1 MTREE
6 EIIKASREYAMNKSN
21 DNNTWFVDYKDI
33 EEAFLEGAKFA
44 YNSAE
49 TRFYVGVDLAC
60 NNEDTFVTNK
70 FKVKHSKK
78 RNKVK
83 FYVAMDRYCSLWL
96 YIGKP
101 TKIKDDFMAGY
112 QCRAIAGED
121 CFSEFGLNEND
132 YKDLKWEDEPV
143 EVFINMED

>member
-6 EIIKASREYAMNKSN
+6 EIRKAARAYAMTKSN
-21 DNNTWFVDYKDI
+21 ENNTWFVDYKDI
-33 EEAFLEGAKFA
+33 EEAFLTGADFVH
-44 YNSAE
+44 NSAE

-60 NNEDTFVTNK
+60 DNEDTFVTNK
-70 FKVKHSKK
+70 FNVKHSKK

-83 FYVAMDRYCSLWL
+83 FYVAMDSYCSLWL

-101 TKIKDDFMAGY
+101 TKIKDDFMPGY

-132 YKDLKWEDEPV
+132 YKDLKREDGPV
-143 EVFINMED
+143 EVFINIED

>member
-1 MTREE
+1 MTIEE
-6 EIIKASREYAMNKSN
+6 VIIKASKEYAMNKSN
-21 DNNTWFVDYKDI
+21 EKNTWFVDYKDI
-33 EEAFLEGAKFA
+33 EEAFLAGADFA

-60 NNEDTFVTNK
+60 DNEDTFVTNK
-70 FKVKHSKK
+70 FKVKQSKK

-83 FYVAMDRYCSLWL
+83 FYVARDRDYSLWL

-112 QCRAIAGED
+112 QCIAIAGEYR
-121 CFSEFGLNEND
+121 FLEFGLDAND
-132 YKDLKWEDEPV
+132 YVNLKWEDEPV
-143 EVFINMED
+143 EVFVNMED

>member
-6 EIIKASREYAMNKSN
+6 ELRKAARDYAMNKSN
-21 DNNTWFVDYKDI
+21 ENNIWFVDYSDI
-33 EEAFLEGAKFA
+33 EEAFFEGAKFA

-70 FKVKHSKK
+70 FNVKHSKK

-121 CFSEFGLNEND
+121 CFSEFGLNENG

-143 EVFINMED
+143 EVFLNMED